1 MPDYLITWIHLAAA
15 ITLIGGLLFS
25 QLVLTPVARKA
36 PSDLKA
42 GEVLRLSGRRFRT
55 IAWVSLIILI
65 LTGAYQMLNE
75 SGAAR
80 IETTWGVVLMLKLL
94 LFVIAFG
101 LLLIHDFIIDPYALP
116 SKDAS
121 SASASPA
128 VSARADTLQKAV
140 IVMTLAVLLVA
151 SYLSQI

>member
-101 LLLIHDFIIDPYALP
+101 LLLIHDFIIDPYAP
-116 SKDAS
+116 SSQDAS
-121 SASASPA
+121 PSASSPTA
-128 VSARADTLQKAV
+128 SARADTLQKAV
-140 IVMTLAVLLVA
+140 IAMTLAVLLVA